1 VTLERDGVE
10 TGADGPDRLLLA
22 QAAYFVATG
31 VWPLISPGSFQA
43 VTGPK
48 DEMWLVKTFGLLV
61 TAVGAGIGTAAMSR
75 RVPPSI
81 RVTAVGSAA
90 VLAAADGWYVARG
103 RIPKTYLIDAV
114 AEAGFVAALLLRR
127 R

>member
-1 VTLERDGVE
+1 MSAGGAEPEAGV
-10 TGADGPDRLLLA
+10 DGPDRLLLA

-31 VWPLISPGSFQA
+31 VWPLISPRSFQA

-61 TAVGAGIGTAAMSR
+61 AAVGVGI
-75 RVPPSI
+75 
-81 RVTAVGSAA
+81 GSAA
-90 VLAAADGWYVARG
+90 RKGPVPSSMRLTAAGSAGVLAAADCWYVARG
-103 RIPKTYLIDAV
+103 RIPRTYLVDGV
-114 AEAGFVAALLLRR
+114 AEACFALAPLLRR